1 MRTQLQKGL
10 NRSIALSILP
20 AAILFAVFF
29 VVPIATLAWSSF
41 TIWDL
46 RQLRFNGFGNYVRM
60 FQDDAFV
67 RGVANTAIWVGV
79 ATMLHVPLGVYL
91 AVVLS
96 KKIRGWKLFRTFFF
110 LPNVISLAAWAM
122 MYRSVFNQRF
132 GLLNSALE
140 LIGLGAYTADW
151 LAQTDTALFAII
163 LSWFFNIG
171 FYLIITMAEIASI
184 PEQLYE
190 AAKIDGATEA
200 QQDRYITF
208 PLLRKILGTCMVLA
222 VSISLVGFEYV
233 FLMTGGGPA
242 NRTMTLP
249 LYVYRMYTI
258 PQYGYSNTIGLATLL
273 FGIIAML
280 LINRTFRMQESD
292 L

>member
-1 MRTQLQKGL
+1 MKKHLHRGL
-10 NRSIALSILP
+10 YPSIFISILP
-20 AAILFAVFF
+20 AALLFAVFF
-29 VVPIATLAWSSF
+29 IVPIITLIWSSF

-46 RQLRFNGFGNYVRM
+46 RQLEFNGFRNYVRM
-60 FQDDAFV
+60 FQDKAFL
-67 RGVANTAIWVGV
+67 RGIGNTAIWVGV
-79 ATMLHVPLGVYL
+79 ATVLHVPLGVYL
-91 AVVLS
+91 AVILS
-96 KKIRGWKLFRTFFF
+96 KKIPGWKLFRTFFF

-122 MYRSVFNQRF
+122 MYRSVFNARF
-132 GLLNSALE
+132 GLLNSILE
-140 LIGLGAYTADW
+140 FVGLEILTNDW
-151 LAQTDTALFAII
+151 LAQTNTALFAVI

-190 AAKIDGATEA
+190 AAEIDGATKG

-208 PLLRKILGTCMVLA
+208 PLLKKILGTCMVLA

-258 PQYGYSNTIGLATLL
+258 PQYGYSNTIGLFTLF
-273 FGIIAML
+273 FGVAVML
-280 LINRTFRMQESD
+280 LINRFFKMQESD